1 MPSEERSCEN
11 CKHRAS
17 WTVDEDGTVW
27 GADAEC
33 EGCIRFQCYP
43 DKWEPKEKP
52 TEGQRVCPKCGSEN
66 YHETDS
72 ISDSDRRRPVRDYL
86 YCYDCGH
93 KKKVR

>member
-1 MPSEERSCEN
+1 MRQIDSISFFDPNRRKAANPDER
-11 CKHRAS
+11 
-17 WTVDEDGTVW
+17 
-27 GADAEC
+27 
-33 EGCIRFQCYP
+33 
-43 DKWEPKEKP
+43 P